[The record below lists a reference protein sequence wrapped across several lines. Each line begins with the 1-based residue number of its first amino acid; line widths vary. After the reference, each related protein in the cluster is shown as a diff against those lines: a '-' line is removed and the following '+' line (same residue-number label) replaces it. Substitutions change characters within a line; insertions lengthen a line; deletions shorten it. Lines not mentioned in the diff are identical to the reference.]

1 MTVLVIACPHALG
14 LAIPLV
20 AQLSTAI
27 GARRGILVRD
37 RAALEQARDVDVVL
51 FDKTG
56 TLTEGRQG
64 LAQLVAAPGQSEDD
78 VLAPRGLRRGSL
90 RASGRA
96 RHRGG
101 GTGARS

>member
-27 GARRGILVRD
+27 GARRGILVRS

-56 TLTEGRQG
+56 TLTEGRQ
-64 LAQLVAAPGQSEDD
+64 AVVRVVAADGQ
-78 VLAPRGLRRGSL
+78 RRG
-90 RASGRA
+90 
-96 RHRGG
+96 
-101 GTGARS
+101 